1 MTGTRALRV
10 LLCAAVLGLL
20 LAIGLIVEAVGGLV
34 ATTVYAACA
43 LAVLVV
49 AVARGRRLL
58 APPALPPGRTCQ
70 CCTTS
75 QHDPVKVI

>member
-1 MTGTRALRV
+1 MTGTRGLRA

-20 LAIGLIVEAVGGLV
+20 LAVGLV
-34 ATTVYAACA
+34 VGAAGGVVATAVYAVTA
-43 LAVLVV
+43 LALLVV

-58 APPALPPGRTCQ
+58 APAPLPPGRTCQ

-75 QHDPVKVI
+75 QHDPVTVI

>member
-10 LLCAAVLGLL
+10 LMCAAVLGLL
-20 LAIGLIVEAVGGLV
+20 LTVGLV
-34 ATTVYAACA
+34 IGAAAGVAASVVYVVAAF
-43 LAVLVV
+43 VLLVL

-58 APPALPPGRTCQ
+58 APPPLPAGRTCQ